1 MIDRRSVVLSAV
13 AAGAAFGLAGPL
25 EILPSALAQGAASPL
40 NPKGLAFHR
49 FKVGDIEV
57 TTVFEGEI
65 TRDHNPAFIKNASVD
80 DLKASLR
87 KAGLPD
93 EKSPNSYTVTIVKVG
108 GKTIMFDAG
117 NGSGAAAGTGR
128 LTENMKAAGIDP
140 GKLDAIVVTHFHP
153 DHIYGLM
160 TKENGQIYEN
170 TQIVVPETEYKFWS
184 DPAVLATLPEGRRGI
199 AQRVQAT
206 MPTWKN
212 LKQGASDTDVVP
224 GVRAVSSFGH
234 SPGHTSYLLASGSA
248 QLLVLG
254 DVTSIPPINLANP
267 GWHIMF
273 DQDAQMAEATRR
285 RLLDRAIADK
295 IVCTGY
301 HWGMPG
307 AGTVQKDGS
316 GYALVPVA

>member
-93 EKSPNSYTVTIVKVG
+93 EKAPNSYTVTIVKVG